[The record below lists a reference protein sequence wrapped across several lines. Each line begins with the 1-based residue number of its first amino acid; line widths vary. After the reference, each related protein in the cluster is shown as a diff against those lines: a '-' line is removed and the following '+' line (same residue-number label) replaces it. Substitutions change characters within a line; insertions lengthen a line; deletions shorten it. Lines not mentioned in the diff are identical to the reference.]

1 MTSGPDRGYYV
12 HAATLEK
19 LGGGDA
25 KAGRRVLRSIL
36 ELETSHQPINGP
48 TERPPDVRVATEVDE
63 EGVLALLRLDFAENA
78 RHVAPLDEQRIKSFV
93 YSATRD
99 KVATLGVIDGPIGV
113 VGMVYLEPEV
123 WWWATEWYVAERL
136 TYVHPDHRSGQRVA
150 SLIKFARS
158 FVDNMSAQLG
168 YRVFLIGSV
177 VATKDARTK
186 TALFGRMLNFA
197 GGVFA
202 YPDPAVPRLLN

>member
-1 MTSGPDRGYYV
+1 MSKQYI
-12 HAATLEK
+12 
-19 LGGGDA
+19 GGGVTVERSR
-25 KAGRRVLRSIL
+25 GIIVL
-36 ELETSHQPINGP
+36 TTQG
-48 TERPPDVRVATEVDE
+48 DE
-63 EGVLALLRLDFAENA
+63 ETENT
-78 RHVAPLDEQRIKSFV
+78 I
-93 YSATRD
+93 
-99 KVATLGVIDGPIGV
+99 
-113 VGMVYLEPEV
+113 YLEPEV

-136 TYVHPDHRSGQRVA
+136 TYVHPDHRSGQQVA